1 MDQVRIMSGAR
12 FPQPLLRQIG
22 VSMTQKRPL
31 VRFSALGRR
40 RGNKPGKR
48 IQRASLI
55 QMAETWSNRG
65 TTRGYRHLTPV
76 MTKASPTTEAA
87 KVRKARIEMRIR
99 KSFRPMQPPVPDFEL
114 GHINPELSCCILSHF
129 TGEHLA
135 PLGSLRQKN
144 ASVNSVGQNGVA
156 NIWDHEKDD

>member
-1 MDQVRIMSGAR
+1 
-12 FPQPLLRQIG
+12 
-22 VSMTQKRPL
+22 

-48 IQRASLI
+48 IQRATLTE
-55 QMAETWSNRG
+55 MAETWSNRG

-99 KSFRPMQPPVPDFEL
+99 KSFRSMQPPVPDFEL
-114 GHINPELSCCILSHF
+114 GHQPRAVMFAYCRILRAS
-129 TGEHLA
+129 T
-135 PLGSLRQKN
+135 LRRSALFASRKS
-144 ASVNSVGQNGVA
+144 ASVNSVGQNVVA
-156 NIWDHEKDD
+156 NISGPRKAARLFAANLLRPVTRMQNFG